1 MIRRREFIT
10 LLGGA
15 ATAWPLAARAQQ
27 AAMPVIGFLRSTSSA
42 DSAYLVT
49 AFRHGLKESG
59 FVEGQNCSI
68 EYRWADNH
76 FDRLPALVADLLR
89 WPVTLIVGNFNAALA
104 AKAATTTVPIV
115 FASGGDPVG
124 DGLVASLNRPGGNIT
139 GINFFFGELGAKR
152 LELLR
157 QLVPGATTIG
167 VVVNPYRADTEAE
180 RRDVL
185 AAAQTIGQKLVVLD
199 VSSEQNIEEAFAAIV
214 QRGAGALYVG
224 TGAFTNSHRERLVAL
239 AARHALPAAYSQ
251 REAVEAGGL
260 MSYGTNIPE
269 AYRLAGLYAARILK
283 GEKPADLPVI
293 RSTRFELMLNLK
305 TAKTLGLEVPDKLL
319 ALADEVI
326 E

>member
-1 MIRRREFIT
+1 
-10 LLGGA
+10 
-15 ATAWPLAARAQQ
+15 
-27 AAMPVIGFLRSTSSA
+27 MPVIGFLRSTSPA
-42 DSAYLVT
+42 DSVHLVT

-76 FDRLPALVADLLR
+76 FDQLPALVADLLR
-89 WPVTLIVGNFNAALA
+89 WPVTLIVGNFNSALA
-104 AKAATTTVPIV
+104 AKAATTTIPIV
-115 FASGGDPVG
+115 FASGGDPVS
-124 DGLVASLNRPGGNIT
+124 DGLVTSLNRPGGNIT
-139 GINFFFGELGAKR
+139 GINFLGGELGAKR

-167 VVVNPYRADTEAE
+167 VVVNPNRADTEGE

-185 AAAQTIGQKLVVLD
+185 AAAQAIGQKLVVLD
-199 VSSEQNIEEAFAAIV
+199 VTSGQTIEEAFATIV
-214 QRGAGALYVG
+214 QRRAGALYVG

-239 AARHALPAAYSQ
+239 AARHALPATYSQ
-251 REAVEAGGL
+251 REAVQAGGL

-269 AYRLAGLYAARILK
+269 AYRLAGIYAARILK
-283 GEKPADLPVI
+283 GEKPADLPVM

>member
-1 MIRRREFIT
+1 MSTRREFIT
-10 LLGGA
+10 LLVGA
-15 ATAWPLAARAQQ
+15 AAAWPVAARAQ

-42 DSAYLVT
+42 DSVHLVT

-89 WPVTLIVGNFNAALA
+89 WPVTLIVGNFNSALA
-104 AKAATTTVPIV
+104 AKTATTTIPIV
-115 FASGGDPVG
+115 FASGGDPVS
-124 DGLVASLNRPGGNIT
+124 DGLVTSLNRPGGNIT
-139 GINFFFGELGAKR
+139 GINFLGGELGAKR

-185 AAAQTIGQKLVVLD
+185 AAAQTIGQKLLVLD
-199 VSSEQNIEEAFAAIV
+199 VSSEQNLEEAFAAIV
-214 QRGAGALYVG
+214 QRGAGALFVG

-239 AARHALPAAYSQ
+239 AARHALPATYSQ

-260 MSYGTNIPE
+260 MSYGTDIPE
-269 AYRLAGLYAARILK
+269 AYRLAGVYAARIFK
-283 GEKPADLPVI
+283 GEKPADLPVM
-293 RSTRFELMLNLK
+293 RSTRFQLLLNLK

-319 ALADEVI
+319 ARADEVI